1 MYEVTQRDGAAR
13 IGKLSLE
20 ERNVITP
27 TLLLI
32 ENERFRV
39 DLPSNVN
46 LLSIEMKEEEPGL
59 LGRTWDEIIE
69 INRAEQLSGDPA
81 DTAKTLVTSKELAGY
96 GRALYTPGTGLVQE
110 YAQMVYCGV
119 DLMDASRLVQEARR
133 GNYLSPDGSVNIA
146 MREGISCFCPACTLE
161 GGRGGRGK
169 EGQGD
174 GQGRG
179 ERGKEGQGDGQG
191 REGRGKEG
199 QGDGEGR
206 ERDRVGFPDILL
218 HNILSALEELSTIR
232 RYISRGRLRH
242 LVEMRIRA
250 RPEAV
255 SIQRILDRDHYPF
268 FRERLGFTGGRVV
281 GVSENTLQEP
291 VVRRYRERLE
301 GYRKPD
307 GELLVL
313 LPCSARKPYSIS
325 RSHRL
330 FRNVLERY
338 QGSVHEVIVT
348 SPLGLVPRELENF
361 HPAASYDISVTGEWS
376 FAEKEMIRDMLS
388 GFLANNSY
396 SAIINHTPYSFVSDH
411 LHELAEK
418 GIEVQVLDTVRDGRA
433 TSSSSLRNLGQA
445 LGALSG
451 SLAHPSMGSWKASS
465 FRNMWEFQFGR
476 GSGTMLAGTK
486 VTGRFPFL
494 KLSGSEGQMAMMVPR
509 SNRISL
515 TLNGAE
521 ILCRMKRN
529 RVFIEDFTPTG
540 DVFAV
545 GVVHADRGI
554 RVGEE
559 VVVVHEK
566 DMTMNRPGWDG
577 HIRNG
582 SGHGKE
588 KEGRVGTE
596 NDGSETVDTAMM
608 EEIGRDMEEGVP
620 NIHLRGDG
628 EAVMN
633 GEEGK
638 PDTHLRGGGVAVM
651 NGEEMMEATRGIA
664 VKLRHRMKD

>member
-13 IGKLSLE
+13 IGKLSLG
-20 ERNVITP
+20 ERDIITP

-39 DLPSNVN
+39 DLPLDIN
-46 LLSIEMKEEEPGL
+46 LLTIGIKGDVPVL
-59 LGRTWDEIIE
+59 LDIPWDEITE
-69 INRAEQLSGDPA
+69 VFRAEQLSGDPA
-81 DTAKTLVTSKELAGY
+81 DTATKLVTSRERAGY
-96 GRALYTPGTGLVQE
+96 GRVLYLPGTGLVQE

-119 DLMDASRLVQEARR
+119 DLVDASRLVQEARR
-133 GNYLSPDGSVNIA
+133 GNYLSPDGSATTA
-146 MREGISCFCPACTLE
+146 MREGMSCFCPACTRE
-161 GGRGGRGK
+161 GGRGGRG
-169 EGQGD
+169 
-174 GQGRG
+174 R
-179 ERGKEGQGDGQG
+179 
-191 REGRGKEG
+191 GRGKYSEEG
-199 QGDGEGR
+199 QGDGEDR
-206 ERDRVGFPDILL
+206 ERDRGGFPAILL

-232 RYISRGRLRH
+232 QFISQGRLRH

-291 VVRRYRERLE
+291 AVRHYRERLE

-313 LPCSARKPYSIS
+313 LPCSARKPYSLS

-361 HPAASYDISVTGEWS
+361 HPAANYDISVTGEWS
-376 FAEKEMIRDMLS
+376 LAEKEMIRDMLS

-411 LHELAEK
+411 LHELVEK
-418 GIEVQVLDTVRDGRA
+418 GMEVKVLDTVRDGRA

-445 LGALSG
+445 LGVLSE
-451 SLAHPSMGSWKASS
+451 SLGHPSLGSWKTSS

-494 KLSGSEGQMAMMVPR
+494 KLSGREGQMAMMVPR

-559 VVVVHEK
+559 VVVVHGK
-566 DMTMNRPGWDG
+566 DMTMNRPGWDD
-577 HIRNG
+577 HIRN
-582 SGHGKE
+582 GKE
-588 KEGRVGTE
+588 KEGRVGME
-596 NDGSETVDTAMM
+596 NDGSGTFDTVMM
-608 EEIGRDMEEGVP
+608 EEIGRDRKGREPDIDLREDGVA
-620 NIHLRGDG
+620 I
-628 EAVMN
+628 MN
-633 GEEGK
+633 GEEGE
-638 PDTHLRGGGVAVM
+638 PDIDLRGGGVAVM

-664 VKLRHRMKD
+664 VKLRHRIRG